1 MPRLFHS
8 SIYIIYTTAEG
19 CCYTCKQLLRT
30 LLHKKINPQSTSR
43 ASSMKKYI
51 EDRSTPKKDKEDD
64 EKRDKTSN
72 GSKWVKT
79 DSECKFFFFHGCQDM

>member
-1 MPRLFHS
+1 
-8 SIYIIYTTAEG
+8 
-19 CCYTCKQLLRT
+19 
-30 LLHKKINPQSTSR
+30 
-43 ASSMKKYI
+43 MKKYI

-79 DSECKFFFFHGCQDM
+79 DSECKFFFFMGVKTCKTM